1 MKSMMRRGGS
11 ADADKPG
18 GAAAH
23 LPVGPIA
30 SVPDDPGTREV
41 PA

>member
-1 MKSMMRRGGS
+1 MRSMMRRGGQ
-11 ADADKPG
+11 ADANRAG

-30 SVPDDPGTREV
+30 SLPDDPDTREV
-41 PA
+41 SA